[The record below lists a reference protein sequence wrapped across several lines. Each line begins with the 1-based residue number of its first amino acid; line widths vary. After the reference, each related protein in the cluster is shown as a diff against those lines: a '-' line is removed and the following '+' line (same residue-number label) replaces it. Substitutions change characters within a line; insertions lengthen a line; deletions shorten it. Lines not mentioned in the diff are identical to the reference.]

1 MIGGELARAHLLL
14 VSAHEHGHEHEE
26 AHEHAHSHAPE
37 YHSSDHE
44 EYSYTGRRSGRLPRL
59 DLDMKVHKE
68 FTITEKALT
77 KSFSCLK
84 MPRY

>member
-1 MIGGELARAHLLL
+1 M

-59 DLDMKVHKE
+59 DLDMKVHEE
-68 FTITEKALT
+68 FTT
-77 KSFSCLK
+77 KSFSWLK